1 VYGAGSGALWLALAQ
16 CEREGEGKSQAAAA
30 VGGAVDSRRTAGGA
44 GQVYWQ
50 VRGLG
55 ATLERFAGGPLRA
68 RWGTR

>member
-30 VGGAVDSRRTAGGA
+30 AVDSRRTAGGA